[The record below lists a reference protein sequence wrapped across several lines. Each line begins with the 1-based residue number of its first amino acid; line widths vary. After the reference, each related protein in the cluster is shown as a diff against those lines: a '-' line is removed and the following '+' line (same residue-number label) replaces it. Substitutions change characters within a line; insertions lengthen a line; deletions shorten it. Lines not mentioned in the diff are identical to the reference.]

1 MPHSPLPRSP
11 IGYRHRPATAS
22 DVPEIHR
29 LVAACEHRS
38 HGRATT
44 DADAVAADLGQPGL
58 DLVCDTVL
66 VHDPGGRLAGWAW
79 VRGRRSTVDVHPDH
93 RGRGLGRALL
103 AWAETRAGERGG
115 ERLAQTVSDSD
126 PAAVALLRSS
136 GYSPLVTEWLLEF
149 AMPDEPEV
157 PEPPEGITVR
167 PFRPGDAHAV
177 HRLTEDAFDEWQ
189 QRRQSYEEW
198 ARHTVER
205 ATFAPAASPIAFAGE
220 QPVGAVLSLNG
231 PGKDEGYV
239 ERVAVRHDHRN
250 RGIARL
256 LLREAF
262 RTFHTH
268 GMRTCT
274 LWTHSDTG
282 ALSLYERIGMTVRR
296 SSTVYSKELTPE
308 RAADRSTPPPPGNA
322 TAITRHGDRG
332 LRR

>member
-1 MPHSPLPRSP
+1 MPDSALPHLP
-11 IGYRHRPATAS
+11 TGYRSRPATTA

-29 LVAACEHRS
+29 LVAACEHRL

-44 DADAVAADLGQPGL
+44 DADAIAADLAQPGL
-58 DLVCDTVL
+58 DLACDSVL
-66 VHDPGGRLAGWAW
+66 VHDRDGRPAGWAW

-93 RGRGLGRALL
+93 RGRGLGRSLL
-103 AWAETRAGERGG
+103 ARAEARARQRGG
-115 ERLAQTVSDSD
+115 DRLAQTVSDSD
-126 PAAVALLRSS
+126 RAAVALLMPN

-149 AMPDEPEV
+149 AMPEEPVV

-177 HRLTEDAFDEWQ
+177 HRLAEDAFDEWQ
-189 QRRQSYEEW
+189 QRRQPYEEW

-205 ATFAPAASPIAFAGE
+205 ATFEPAASPIAFADG
-220 QPVGAVLSLNG
+220 QMVGAVLSLNG
-231 PGKDEGYV
+231 PGRDEGYV

-250 RGIARL
+250 RGIARM

-268 GMRTCT
+268 GVRTCT

-296 SSTVYSKELTPE
+296 SSTVYSKELTPW
-308 RAADRSTPPPPGNA
+308 RA
-322 TAITRHGDRG
+322 GDRAVDALHFPAAPG
-332 LRR
+332 Q